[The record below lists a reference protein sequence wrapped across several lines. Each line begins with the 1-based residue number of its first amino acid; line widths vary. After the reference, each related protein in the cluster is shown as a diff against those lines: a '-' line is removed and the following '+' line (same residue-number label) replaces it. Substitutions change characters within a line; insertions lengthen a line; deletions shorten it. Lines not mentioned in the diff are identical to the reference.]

1 MGVVTLVGVLANPGA
16 RAEAAAVLLLRPA
29 RAAPLATEALVRLRG
44 ELAAAGFQVDVA
56 DVPAGP
62 DAQAAIDQAAAV
74 ANVEALVAILGDPG
88 RETAEIRIVDRVR
101 GETIRRQVLVPP
113 GSERRAELLAI
124 RTLELLRASIL
135 EVALGTTAPARAA
148 PTTPANA
155 SVAPDRTVKSPAS
168 VAAKPAREPARW
180 RESVF
185 ALELGG
191 VVLGSLRGMGPAFVP
206 LIRAEARLGGRRG
219 RWMGRLTLAGLG
231 TKARVASG
239 DEAAEVAH
247 SFGLIEVV
255 LPFRAG
261 ARVQPFLSL
270 GAGGE
275 RVTAEGRTS
284 WLYQGAH
291 DGLWAALVGAGAGL
305 RVGLSGR
312 LQLAGELHVQG
323 AYPYAVVRF
332 LGTTL
337 AEEGRPTLVAGLSV
351 IAWL

>member
-1 MGVVTLVGVLANPGA
+1 MGVVILMGVLATPGA

-29 RAAPLATEALVRLRG
+29 RAAPLATETLVRLRG
-44 ELAAAGFQVDVA
+44 ELTAAGFQVEVA
-56 DVPAGP
+56 DAPAGP
-62 DAQAAIDQAAAV
+62 DAQAAIDRAAAV
-74 ANVEALVAILGDPG
+74 ANVNAVVAILGDPG

-101 GETIRRQVLVPP
+101 GETVRRQVPIP
-113 GSERRAELLAI
+113 AGSERRAELLAI

-148 PTTPANA
+148 PAPPANE
-155 SVAPDRTVKSPAS
+155 SVAPDRRVKSPVSPAQ
-168 VAAKPAREPARW
+168 PAREPARW

-191 VVLGSLRGMGPAFVP
+191 VVLGSIRGLGPAFIPV
-206 LIRAEARLGGRRG
+206 IRADARFGKRG
-219 RWMGRLTLAGLG
+219 RWVGRMTVAGLG
-231 TKARVASG
+231 TRARIASG
-239 DEAAEVAH
+239 DDAADVAH
-247 SFGLIEVV
+247 SFGLIELV

-270 GAGGE
+270 GVGGE

-284 WLYQGAH
+284 WPYRGMH
-291 DGLWAALVGAGAGL
+291 DGLWAALVDAGAGL

-312 LQLAGELHVQG
+312 LQLAGELHAQG
-323 AYPYAVVRF
+323 AYPYPVVRF
-332 LGTTL
+332 MGTTL